1 MKRVLL
7 FGASGSIGGSALD
20 VLRDRPQ
27 DFRLVGLSVHRRTE
41 FLAGWIRE
49 FDPARIWISE
59 PEARRRWAAVHPE
72 FAGRLLPAGSPPAA
86 LCETP
91 AEIALNG
98 VLGFAGLA
106 VSLAVLAAGCDLA
119 LANKESLVCG
129 DQLIAAARQAS
140 RGRLL
145 PVDSEH
151 SALFQLLEGRP
162 VADVRRVWI
171 TASGG
176 PFRTWPASAL
186 AGVTPE
192 QALRHPTW
200 RMGPKISVDSA
211 TLMNKGLEVIEAARL
226 FALSP
231 AQIGVLVHPDSLAHA
246 LVELADAS
254 LLCQLA
260 APDMRQPILAALSHP
275 ERPRAD
281 YGRLALE
288 APLTLALEPLDEA
301 RFPAVGLARAALAA
315 GGTAPLALNA
325 ADEVAVD
332 AFLAGGL
339 GFPGILA
346 VVESVLAA
354 GGWAPAADLP
364 ALTEADRRARALAA
378 EQVRAL
384 ERTA

>member
-7 FGASGSIGGSALD
+7 FGASGSIGGSALAI
-20 VLRDRPQ
+20 LRDRPQ
-27 DFRLVGLSVHRRTE
+27 EFRLVGLSVHRRTE
-41 FLAGWIRE
+41 SLAVWIRE
-49 FDPARIWISE
+49 FAPERVWISDA
-59 PEARRRWAAVHPE
+59 EARRRWADAHPE
-72 FAGRLLPAGSPPAA
+72 LAKRLLPAGSPPAA

-91 AEIALNG
+91 ADVALNG

-106 VSLAVLAAGCDLA
+106 VSLAVLAAGLDLA

-129 DQLIAAARQAS
+129 GELIGAARRES

-151 SALFQLLEGRP
+151 SALWQLLEGRP
-162 VADVRRVWI
+162 RTEIRRVWI

-176 PFRTWPASAL
+176 PFRDRPAEAL
-186 AGVTPE
+186 AGVTPAE
-192 QALRHPTW
+192 AIAHPTW

-211 TLMNKGLEVIEAARL
+211 TLVNKGLEVIEAAQL
-226 FALSP
+226 FALPP
-231 AQIGVLVHPDSLAHA
+231 AQIGVLVHPGSLAHA
-246 LVELADAS
+246 LVELSDAS

-275 ERPRAD
+275 LRARAD
-281 YGRLALE
+281 YGRLALD
-288 APLTLALEPLDEA
+288 APLALDFAPLDEA

-325 ADEVAVD
+325 ADEVAVA
-332 AFLAGGL
+332 AFLGGAL
-339 GFPGILA
+339 SFPGILA
-346 VVESVLAA
+346 VIEAVLAA

-364 ALTEADRRARALAA
+364 ALTEADRRARALAVEA
-378 EQVRAL
+378 VRAL